1 MPNHNQNFA
10 AGLWIFAQ
18 SVEKYG
24 SYTRTLS
31 VREQIQA
38 AAQVPGLKGL
48 ELIAPTHVSL
58 ENVHEVKG
66 WLDEAGLQTVAV
78 NPLVWTEAI
87 WHRGALTSPDP
98 KVRRA
103 AIDTAKRAIFI
114 GHVLGSTKM
123 DLWPGEDGFDYQF

>member
-1 MPNHNQNFA
+1 MRPPRKRAIH
-10 AGLWIFAQ
+10 
-18 SVEKYG
+18 
-24 SYTRTLS
+24 YTRARS

-103 AIDTAKRAIFI
+103 AIDTAKRAIDI